1 MTICERMFEIMD
13 AKGISAYS
21 LCKDL
26 GLRNSTVSNWK
37 KRKTDPPASCIVP
50 ICEVLG
56 CSVEYLLTGSD
67 ASCGISTQE
76 DAVRAGLSKSE
87 ERLSEERHSLSSI
100 PSRLIFLLGS
110 HLAGTSDLL
119 RVLGISEDDAESI
132 SRIDRGILLA
142 EEVVPICKYFGCTV
156 KFLLTGEEE
165 QRGSLFGVQ
174 LDKDSRTLLEIYD
187 SLSDRE
193 QGILLGE
200 AKGMLYSCEDKGDTG
215 NPKSSAGKAV

>member
-13 AKGISAYS
+13 AKGISAYY

-26 GLRNSTVSNWK
+26 GLRTSTVSNWK
-37 KRKTDPPASCIVP
+37 KRKT
-50 ICEVLG
+50 
-56 CSVEYLLTGSD
+56 
-67 ASCGISTQE
+67 
-76 DAVRAGLSKSE
+76 
-87 ERLSEERHSLSSI
+87 
-100 PSRLIFLLGS
+100 

-187 SLSDRE
+187 SLPDRE